1 MERKKTY
8 IAPELTIVQIKAERG
23 YASSSNGVQESVDNF
38 NIFENEQIENDQATT
53 FFERNWEW

>member
-38 NIFENEQIENDQATT
+38 NRFENEQNENDQATS

>member
-38 NIFENEQIENDQATT
+38 NRFENEQIENDKATT
-53 FFERNWEW
+53 FETENWQW

>member
-23 YASSSNGVQESVDNF
+23 YAASVQESVNNF

>member
-23 YASSSNGVQESVDNF
+23 YAASVQESVNNF
-38 NIFENEQIENDQATT
+38 NRFENEQIENDQATT

>member
-38 NIFENEQIENDQATT
+38 NIFENEQIEKDKATT

>member
-23 YASSSNGVQESVDNF
+23 YASSVQESVNNF
-38 NIFENEQIENDQATT
+38 NIFENEQIENDKATK

>member
-1 MERKKTY
+1 MESKKTY

-38 NIFENEQIENDQATT
+38 NIFENEQSENDKATS
-53 FFERNWEW
+53 FETEYWQW

>member
-23 YASSSNGVQESVDNF
+23 YASSVQDSVNNF
-38 NIFENEQIENDQATT
+38 NIFENEQIENDKATSFT
-53 FFERNWEW
+53 NQYWEW

>member
-23 YASSSNGVQESVDNF
+23 YAASGVQESVDNF
-38 NIFENEQIENDQATT
+38 NIFENEQAENDNATT
-53 FFERNWEW
+53 FETEYWQW

>member
-23 YASSSNGVQESVDNF
+23 YAASVQESVNNF
-38 NIFENEQIENDQATT
+38 NIFENEQNENDQATT
-53 FFERNWEW
+53 FFEGDWEW

>member
-23 YASSSNGVQESVDNF
+23 YASSNVVQESVDNF
-38 NIFENEQIENDQATT
+38 NIFENEQIEKDKATT
-53 FFERNWEW
+53 FETEYWQW

>member
-23 YASSSNGVQESVDNF
+23 YAASVQESVNNF
-38 NIFENEQIENDQATT
+38 NKFENEQIENDQATT
-53 FFERNWEW
+53 FFEGNWEW

>member
-38 NIFENEQIENDQATT
+38 NIFENEQIENDKATK